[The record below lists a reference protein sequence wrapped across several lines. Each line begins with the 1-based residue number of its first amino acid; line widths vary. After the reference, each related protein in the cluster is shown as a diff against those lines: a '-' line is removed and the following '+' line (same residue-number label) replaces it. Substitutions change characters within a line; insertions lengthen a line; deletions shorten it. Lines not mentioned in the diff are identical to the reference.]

1 LSNLSVNFVDLAVLG
16 VLLISA
22 LIAFSRG
29 LLREVLTIGAW
40 VGAVLAAIWG
50 FPYLKAIARKYIAM
64 QVVADALTVTVIFMV
79 TLIICAGIS
88 HMLARNVRSSAFG
101 SLDRSLGLLFGL
113 IRGAVLVC
121 FAYLLF
127 TWAVPNAADQPEAI
141 KSAHSLPLVAGGAN
155 ILRALLPKSALD
167 KGAAAAADARRQVE
181 EQFSEEV
188 MPKIGQPATKPAASK
203 TDPGYNANERKDLDR
218 LIRGNQ

>member
-1 LSNLSVNFVDLAVLG
+1 LNNLSVNFVDLAVLG

-50 FPYLKAIARKYIAM
+50 FPYLKEIARRYIAM

-79 TLIICAGIS
+79 TLIVLAGLS
-88 HMLARNVRSSAFG
+88 HMLARNLRNSAFG

-121 FAYLLF
+121 FGYLLF
-127 TWAVPNAADQPEAI
+127 SWAVPNAADQPEII
-141 KSAHSLPLVAGGAN
+141 KTAHSLPLVASGAN
-155 ILRALLPKSALD
+155 ILRAMLPKSALD

-181 EQFSEEV
+181 EQFSGEV
-188 MPKIGQPATKPAASK
+188 MPKIGQSAAKPAAPK
-203 TDPGYNANERKDLDR
+203 DDPGYNANERKDLDR